1 MVKRIYLKFGS
12 CVQLERVTVAALPV
26 TLTVYD
32 DVGLLQE
39 LGSGSYLSLLPKNLI
54 NSLRQWQ
61 KYVAPNLHDASVRRI
76 KLEPLAKNN
85 HVESDDSNINFEQ
98 IANNFKTGLNQ
109 WLNESGW
116 INEDGNQDPK
126 IKQVLESYYAGK
138 EEIQVFIQTEN
149 RDLRALPWQEW
160 DVLQRFFINHSHTEV
175 SISATNFKRPEQ
187 KQTLLLD
194 ARVRILAVFGDETLD
209 LDEEKSLIASLEKYG
224 GLIEFLHQPN
234 REALEKAL
242 QEPKGWHIFFFAG
255 HSGSDQ
261 NGKIGWIEIKLGER
275 IPIDDLTTQLEKLI
289 RDKLQ
294 LAIFNSCDG
303 LGLANQLTSLSLPYC
318 IVMREPVE
326 SLLARRLLRHLLTA
340 FVKGKSLFASMRTAR
355 EFLRQEFDEDGK
367 HPGKSW
373 LPVIVANPEARSL
386 TWDGMFT
393 ERRLDRK
400 WEFLLLAILLL
411 AVIGLPLSIWLEFGN
426 FQTFKLYAQLYPHI
440 VIYPSLFLGISLY
453 GLYRAICLIRQKAK
467 IFWSFTAVVFVLSC
481 ISLALDLS
489 ADPPLLLELKPNAM
503 VFVHSQD
510 LGEAFNQEQKVFSNE
525 IKTINQDL
533 LDVTK
538 LIDSAGNLR
547 IKKQYIEESVQKI
560 ISVKLQNNQKQNYQS
575 YNSFL
580 KLTLKYQLW
589 QSQLSISRWFYAFSY
604 FVIFFCGAELFAL
617 LIQNLLE
624 PTSVFKKHKYIIYLT
639 LCDTGLLLWLPFY
652 SYYIH
657 NTKTLLFNIQT
668 ELTNLTGLLYLFLFA
683 LLVLTLIV
691 TMTQLKIPKYRHTLS
706 LIVIAV
712 VVLTNLMRIWG
723 GISLI
728 DQMFGISSNSIFITW
743 LGAIAFFIFLFL
755 LIIYLIDHNVREI

>member
-12 CVQLERVTVAALPV
+12 CVQLERVTLAALPV

-54 NSLRQWQ
+54 NSFRQWQ
-61 KYVAPNLHDASVRRI
+61 KYIAPNLHDASVRRI

-85 HVESDDSNINFEQ
+85 HLESDDSNINFEQ
-98 IANNFKTGLNQ
+98 IANNFKTGLNH

-116 INEDGNQDPK
+116 INEDGNKDPK

-255 HSGSDQ
+255 HSGSDK
-261 NGKIGWIEIKLGER
+261 NGKIGWIEIKPGER

-326 SLLARRLLRHLLTA
+326 SLLARRLLKHLLTA

-467 IFWSFTAVVFVLSC
+467 IFWGFTAIVFVFTS
-481 ISLALDLS
+481 IALALDLNT
-489 ADPPLLLELKPNAM
+489 DPTLLFELKSNAIG
-503 VFVHSQD
+503 VVNSQNLVEESSGD
-510 LGEAFNQEQKVFSNE
+510 KLFKYSL
-525 IKTINQDL
+525 KTIPKDL
-533 LDVTK
+533 LDSSQI
-538 LIDSAGNLR
+538 IDFQGDITL
-547 IKKQYIEESVQKI
+547 KKQDIEASVQQF
-560 ISVKLQNNQKQNYQS
+560 ISTNPQDKQNQNYQG
-575 YNSFL
+575 YNNFL
-580 KLTLKYQLW
+580 GFALKYRIW
-589 QSQLSISRWFYAFSY
+589 NNQLSISRWFYAFSY
-604 FVIFFCGAELFAL
+604 FMIFFCGAELFAL
-617 LIQNLLE
+617 LVQNLLD
-624 PTSVFKKHKYIIYLT
+624 PTSVFKKHKYIIYLIV
-639 LCDTGLLLWLPFY
+639 CDTGLLLWCPFY
-652 SYYIH
+652 SYYTNKI
-657 NTKTLLFNIQT
+657 KPLLFATNT
-668 ELTNLTGLLYLFLFA
+668 ELTNLAGLVYLFIFS
-683 LLVLTLIV
+683 LLVMTLIV
-691 TMTQLKIPKYRHTLS
+691 TMTQLKSLKYRYILS
-706 LIVIAV
+706 FVVIAV
-712 VVLTNLMRIWG
+712 VVLTSLMRIWG

-728 DQMFGISSNSIFITW
+728 DQMFGISCKSLFITW
-743 LGAIAFFIFLFL
+743 LGAITFFIFLFIV
-755 LIIYLIDHNVREI
+755 IIYLIDYKVREI